1 MLDKLIPWRKK
12 QKQNTDVVPFTD
24 RVQDPFG
31 MDSFLPGFPFF
42 GENRLTPRVDIKE
55 GGRYITVK
63 AEIPGVEKEDIDI
76 SVNGSLLRI
85 KGEKKQEK
93 EEKGENYYRLESG
106 YGFFCRS
113 IELPAPVDPE
123 TVDAKYRRG
132 VLTVKIK
139 KAEESHSRKIPIT
152 SG

>member
-12 QKQNTDVVPFTD
+12 QTQNTDVVPFSD
-24 RVQDPFG
+24 RMQDPFG

-42 GENRLTPRVDIKE
+42 EENRLTPRVDIRE
-55 GGRYITVK
+55 GNRHITVK

-76 SVNGSLLRI
+76 SVSGSRLHI

-93 EEKGENYYRLESG
+93 EEKGGNYYRLESG
-106 YGFFCRS
+106 YGFFSRS

-123 TVDAKYRRG
+123 TVDAKYKRG
-132 VLTVKIK
+132 VLTVKMK
-139 KAEESHSRKIPIT
+139 KTKETHSRKIPIQ